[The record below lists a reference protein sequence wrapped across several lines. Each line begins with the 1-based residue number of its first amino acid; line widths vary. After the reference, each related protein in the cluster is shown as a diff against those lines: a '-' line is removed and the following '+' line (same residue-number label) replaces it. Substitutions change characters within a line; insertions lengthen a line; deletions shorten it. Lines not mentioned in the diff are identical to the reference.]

1 MKLTKRIALLASASA
16 LATGLLAPTV
26 QADDPP
32 RQPAPAPT
40 PVARPAQ
47 PAVRP
52 TSNDRFERLHL
63 ACRKVA
69 GTTTNNRAV
78 HCEWRAPAGP
88 NAAKVVLYGSV
99 NNGPRIVLKTLR
111 PPAAGSYTRSI
122 PRNARQLEF
131 VLVTFNSLGKVVGR
145 SAVITISV

>member
-26 QADDPP
+26 QADNPP
-32 RQPAPAPT
+32 REPAPT

-69 GTTTNNRAV
+69 GTTSTNRAV
-78 HCEWRAPAGP
+78 QCEWRAPAGP

-145 SAVITISV
+145 SAVITINV

>member
-1 MKLTKRIALLASASA
+1 MKLTKRIAMLASASA

-26 QADDPP
+26 QAADPP
-32 RQPAPAPT
+32 REPAPT
-40 PVARPAQ
+40 PVALPATRPA
-47 PAVRP
+47 ARP

-69 GTTTNNRAV
+69 ATRSTPRGV
-78 HCEWRAPAGP
+78 HCEWRAPQGV

-111 PPAAGSYTRSI
+111 PPDEGSYTRGI
-122 PRNARQLEF
+122 PRGARQLEF